1 MYHLTRGM
9 ITLLSAAIAGF
20 LVWLATQISDS
31 TNGGYWAVYGIL
43 AGAGLVMAFSQIL
56 GGWTKWGLPR
66 LSVNV
71 FLLGFLPVLVAAGWV
86 LLATQPEANWF
97 RDHIRGWSNDIGI
110 QGLVADLG
118 EYVAVLGFGIGLV
131 FGFTFDTSGPTAY
144 GPFGRRRRAAAVPAG
159 GAAAPLEDRAIT
171 RDEREPVAQ
180 DQPTARER
188 DAAARDDDA
197 TRVRDRETVHAD

>member
-9 ITLLSAAIAGF
+9 ITLLGAAAAGF

-31 TNGGYWAVYGIL
+31 SNGGYWAVYGIL

-56 GGWTKWGLPR
+56 GGWTKWGLPK

-86 LLATQPEANWF
+86 LLATQPDANWF

-131 FGFTFDTSGPTAY
+131 FGFTFDTSGPDAHRS
-144 GPFGRRRRAAAVPAG
+144 FGRRQRRAAVPAG
-159 GAAAPLEDRAIT
+159 GAAPPPEDR
-171 RDEREPVAQ
+171 
-180 DQPTARER
+180 PTAREER
-188 DAAARDDDA
+188 EAAAEDDAAARE
-197 TRVRDRETVHAD
+197 RDRETVRTD